1 MRGRS
6 AVWTGSRIGWKASA
20 RAASLIWH
28 LVRLLWRLA
37 RWAGD
42 DRGRAGGFVTRTALR
57 HRTETLLLAALALL
71 AAWGDIAAT
80 GALELLLAIA
90 CLALCLGAWGS
101 WQVAGRYS
109 VGAASERAVAK
120 RLRLLER
127 SGWFVLHD
135 LERPRAGNVDH
146 LAAGPGGAFTI
157 ETKTIR
163 YSEADLRQAFDHAR
177 WAEARLRLPVTP
189 VLCLARRRDPPYEDH
204 GVVVCGATEL
214 ASFLAR
220 QPGPPA
226 DTGHIAR
233 RLTGSRRSG
242 DGPSRGGPRRRSW
255 RPSRWRAG
263 GGLGDGPAPRGA
275 PCARAEY
282 RSRAAGRRG

>member
-71 AAWGDIAAT
+71 AAWGAIAAT

-127 SGWFVLHD
+127 SGWFCSTTSRGLARATSTISPRGPAVPSRS
-135 LERPRAGNVDH
+135 RPRPSAT
-146 LAAGPGGAFTI
+146 ARPTCARPSTTRAGP
-157 ETKTIR
+157 K
-163 YSEADLRQAFDHAR
+163 
-177 WAEARLRLPVTP
+177 
-189 VLCLARRRDPPYEDH
+189 
-204 GVVVCGATEL
+204 
-214 ASFLAR
+214 
-220 QPGPPA
+220 PA
-226 DTGHIAR
+226 CAYR
-233 RLTGSRRSG
+233 SRRSCASPAAATLPMRTMASSSA
-242 DGPSRGGPRRRSW
+242 GPPSWLRSSPASRG
-255 RPSRWRAG
+255 RPPTRGIS
-263 GGLGDGPAPRGA
+263 PAA
-275 PCARAEY
+275 
-282 RSRAAGRRG
+282 

>member
-6 AVWTGSRIGWKASA
+6 AAWTGSRIGWKASA
-20 RAASLIWH
+20 RAARLIWY
-28 LVRLLWRLA
+28 LAGLLWRLA
-37 RWAGD
+37 RWASD
-42 DRGRAGGFVTRTALR
+42 DRGRAGGFVARTALR
-57 HRTETLLLAALALL
+57 RRLEAAVLAALALL
-71 AAWGDIAAT
+71 AAWGAVEAT

-109 VGAASERAVAK
+109 VGAASERFVAK

-157 ETKTIR
+157 ETKTVR
-163 YSEADLRQAFDHAR
+163 YTEADLRQAFGHAR
-177 WAEARLRLPVTP
+177 WAEARLRMPVTP
-189 VLCLARRRDPPYEDH
+189 VMCLVRRPDPPYEDR

-226 DTGHIAR
+226 DMGHIAR
-233 RLTGSRRSG
+233 RLKPRSTV
-242 DGPSRGGPRRRSW
+242 
-255 RPSRWRAG
+255 
-263 GGLGDGPAPRGA
+263 LGAVTV
-275 PCARAEY
+275 
-282 RSRAAGRRG
+282 RSRE